1 MPKAGK
7 DIAGKIVDFLREK
20 GGRAVIVQTKLAR
33 ELDCNAASVSVAFHK
48 LLDRGVVIETSG
60 RSSKGRQMGTE
71 IILPDEFKE
80 GDNWR
85 ALMRRQSGRAKTE
98 ETKSAVIL
106 QPAPVGGHDGTCQQ
120 FRHAILQEL
129 VGVYKELETAR
140 KELGTA
146 QFDSLKVTRGLPRFC
161 LLF

>member
-1 MPKAGK
+1 
-7 DIAGKIVDFLREK
+7 
-20 GGRAVIVQTKLAR
+20 
-33 ELDCNAASVSVAFHK
+33 
-48 LLDRGVVIETSG
+48 LDRGVVIETSG

-146 QFDSLKVTRGLPRFC
+146 QDEIARLQRGIGARDEKVKELEEQLGTQVKARMKDAEDVATLELQVRELRQRKIMRFDNRGVQI
-161 LLF
+161 